1 MSIGS
6 FGKVIFVASANEI
19 LTFDDLQQSG
29 TARYAEHAVMGSK
42 PLLEFIGPGLEE
54 ISFKVKLDA
63 SCGVDPDSEFKTLQ
77 EIRDSGEV
85 CVLVFGDTKI
95 GKFILEG
102 ISATEGPRGKDGRA
116 TWIEAGLTIK
126 EYVDNGS

>member
-1 MSIGS
+1 MICSS
-6 FGKVIFVASANEI
+6 LEP
-19 LTFDDLQQSG
+19 
-29 TARYAEHAVMGSK
+29 ARYAEHAVMGSK

-102 ISATEGPRGKDGRA
+102 ICDRRPARERRTGN
-116 TWIEAGLTIK
+116 
-126 EYVDNGS
+126 VDRSGADH